1 MTQRRTRG
9 IGRKA
14 PLPAATL
21 ALVLAASPIAHAAS
35 APWVGEDL
43 DGAPCQGRSTGYG
56 PYDYTNPDHVREKL
70 PVVEGAHFT
79 QNVRT
84 LRSGKSGSVISD
96 IDYTLR
102 AFPNH
107 HQALYSIIRL
117 HTRKTPNDGRFGWQ
131 TPPECYLQ
139 RALNFTPRDGR
150 VYTLYGIY
158 LHRRGLYQRAAGKY
172 QQAIE
177 IQERAP
183 EAHYNFGL
191 LLLEMERYEAA
202 REHAREAYAL
212 GYPLSGLRDKLAAAG
227 YPL

>member
-1 MTQRRTRG
+1 
-9 IGRKA
+9 
-14 PLPAATL
+14 
-21 ALVLAASPIAHAAS
+21 
-35 APWVGEDL
+35 
-43 DGAPCQGRSTGYG
+43 
-56 PYDYTNPDHVREKL
+56 VREKL
-70 PVVEGAHFT
+70 PRVEGAHFT
-79 QNVRT
+79 QSVRM
-84 LRSGKSGSVISD
+84 LRSGKGGSVISD

-117 HTRKTPNDGRFGWQ
+117 HTRRTANDGQFKWR

-139 RALNFTPRDGR
+139 RALDFTPRDGR

-158 LHRRGLYQRAAGKY
+158 LHRRGLHQRAADKY
-172 QQAIE
+172 QQAIK
-177 IQERAP
+177 IQDRAP

-191 LLLEMERYEAA
+191 LLVEMERYEAA

-212 GYPLSGLRDKLAAAG
+212 DFPLPGLRKKLAAAG